1 MSAEK
6 KDTSPKVLIQETELE
21 RLKRNMYMSDK
32 EKLQAFTRMLRNNAL
47 LKKAKIT
54 HKP

>member
-6 KDTSPKVLIQETELE
+6 KETPQKELIQETELE
-21 RLKRNMYMSDK
+21 RLKRNMYMPDK
-32 EKLQAFTRMLRNNAL
+32 EKLQDFTRMLRTNAL